1 MWVSLFSNG
10 KWALPS
16 ANQTLKLHR
25 DSIVLFFFFWL
36 IHENTSLCDTRENF
50 ARNLTNF
57 FHLKT
62 SKGSFY
68 FIQWISIHTKVAWNL
83 DRGISP
89 PRKIS
94 WETGDVPEWGSQT
107 EIKFHDGS
115 HFGTLIRGL
124 TKVMQARN
132 YLDYNWGALGYPL
145 LFSCLAEQ
153 GGW

>member
-1 MWVSLFSNG
+1 MWVSLFSHG

-16 ANQTLKLHR
+16 EKQTLKLHR
-25 DSIVLFFFFWL
+25 DSIVLFFFFGL
-36 IHENTSLCDTRENF
+36 YTRTHPFACETQCDTRENF

-68 FIQWISIHTKVAWNL
+68 FIQWISICTKAVWIL

-89 PRKIS
+89 PIKIS

-124 TKVMQARN
+124 NKVMQARN
-132 YLDYNWGALGYPL
+132 YLDYNWEALGYPL
-145 LFSCLAEQ
+145 LT
-153 GGW
+153 